1 MEVEQLAKRLEWLD
15 EQRLKDKMTI
25 SALEEKVQRL
35 EANISPYHQQ
45 ISDLETDITRVAA
58 SLARFDQ
65 FDAALAQIRVDFT
78 RTVENS
84 EKGRV
89 DREREQEKIRRVE
102 IEGLNKAIGEV
113 RRGLDPIPEIRKT
126 LQARQEEDFRLGR
139 LIEEVELKVVNTRR
153 SDEEYK
159 RSLRLLEEGLR
170 QDAKRLTDAQGE
182 IAVVRK
188 RVDEQRGKVDLTADN
203 LRKIE
208 SRLGDLLSG
217 ENERRQ
223 AQAVFVEK
231 QTLLQV
237 ERERVWKEW
246 LVRFEQ
252 VEKNAVG
259 LDGQIQ
265 TLETTQRSVRRSQEM
280 LDDVTQRF
288 ERRIN
293 EITEMQ
299 RLTEERF
306 RQEWVTFKADD
317 QKRWTNF
324 TLSQEE
330 QRRDETR
337 VFDKVNDRLQALED
351 IAQELQELVQQVNEE
366 TGRRLQGLLTL
377 AHELVTNY
385 ENTFGR
391 QR

>member
-35 EANISPYHQQ
+35 EANVSPYHQQ
-45 ISDLETDITRVAA
+45 ISDLESDITRMAA

-78 RTVENS
+78 RTADNS
-84 EKGRV
+84 EKGRA

-113 RRGLDPIPEIRKT
+113 RKGLDPIPEIRKT

-223 AQAVFVEK
+223 AQAVFIEK

-265 TLETTQRSVRRSQEM
+265 TLETTQRSVKRSQEM

-337 VFDKVNDRLQALED
+337 IFEKVNDRLQALED
-351 IAQELQELVQQVNEE
+351 VAQELQELVQQVNEE

>member
-25 SALEEKVQRL
+25 SALEEKVQRM

-45 ISDLETDITRVAA
+45 ISDLETYITRVAA

-65 FDAALAQIRVDFT
+65 YDAALAQIRVDFT

-113 RRGLDPIPEIRKT
+113 RKGLDPIPEIRKT

-188 RVDEQRGKVDLTADN
+188 RVDEQRGKVDLTADS

-351 IAQELQELVQQVNEE
+351 IAQELQEMVQQVNEE